1 MAITPNTN
9 KLDFHDIKSELK
21 EYLKSQDK
29 LKDYNFEG
37 SVINSVLD
45 VLAYTTH
52 YNAFNANMAVN
63 ESFLDTSQLRSSAVS
78 HAKLLGYTPR
88 SYTSSTVRAD
98 ISGTD
103 NKFVLER
110 GSTFSSISNDNIP
123 VTFVVKTPVEKVNS
137 VYQDVTLVEGK
148 LVEDEYRY
156 NVEDNEPFYL
166 SNKNCNISTL
176 VVTVSKPTATN
187 IDGGQSKLYIPI
199 KSISDV
205 LTISNLY
212 WTQENKNGLYS
223 VYFGDGIIGDKLEN
237 GDIVSL
243 SYIAGSDI
251 NPSIYDNISNIY
263 DESGVYSINLLG
275 QQTTG
280 GDTKESIESIKF
292 NSPLGYVAQNRAV
305 TTDDYIA
312 LIKKEKSGIKSIKVW
327 GGETEIPPSPGNVF
341 ISIVPET
348 GDVLSLSDKH
358 DIQTYIS
365 KKNIIGINTIIKDPV
380 YINMHLDI
388 EYDSVPYAAQSH
400 GQIRELIKAAV
411 LEYNNNILKSFEG
424 IFRKSSLL
432 SIIDK
437 VSPSIL
443 SSSITSKIAK
453 DINIVDHISK
463 QSATVLEKYYEGGD
477 NAEWNHIEN
486 NRKQSWAFDIE
497 FTDQILA
504 NPNITNIIVSSIFNY
519 NNIECIFLDKY
530 NTIENQRDINI
541 VQASNNDVII
551 ERNVGVV
558 DSVGGIVHIN
568 SLILSLT
575 ELIDEFRDKLIEFKV
590 IPRNVDVHPKFNNI
604 LSIKAEDISI
614 HPIVK

>member
-9 KLDFHDIKSELK
+9 KLNFHEIKSELK

-63 ESFLDTSQLRSSAVS
+63 ESFLDTSQLRSSSVS

-88 SYTSSTVRAD
+88 SYSSSTVRAD
-98 ISGTD
+98 ISGID
-103 NKFVLER
+103 NKTVLER

-176 VVTVSKPTATN
+176 VVTVLKPTVTN
-187 IDGGQSKLYIPI
+187 VDGGQSKLYIPI

-243 SYIAGSDI
+243 SYIAGSNID
-251 NPSIYDNISNIY
+251 PSIYDNISNIY
-263 DESGVYSINLLG
+263 DESSVYSINLFG
-275 QQTTG
+275 QQTSG

-312 LIKKEKSGIKSIKVW
+312 LIRKEKSGIKSIKVW

-348 GDVLSLSDKH
+348 GDVLSLLDKH

-388 EYDSVPYAAQSH
+388 KYDMTPYAAQSH
-400 GQIRELIKAAV
+400 GQLSELIKGAV
-411 LEYNNNILKSFEG
+411 LEYNNNVLKSFEG
-424 IFRKSSLL
+424 IFRKSALL

-443 SSSITSKIAK
+443 SSYVTSKIAK
-453 DINIVDHISK
+453 DINIVDSISS
-463 QSATVLEKYYEGGD
+463 QSSKVLEKYYEGGD

-486 NRKQSWAFDIE
+486 TRKQSWAFDVE
-497 FTDQILA
+497 FTDQIVS
-504 NPNITNIIVSSIFNY
+504 NPNITNIISSSIFNY
-519 NNIECIFLDKY
+519 NNMECMFLDKY
-530 NTIENQRDINI
+530 STLNNQRDINI
-541 VQASNNDVII
+541 VQASNNDFIV

-558 DSVGGIVHIN
+558 DSLGGIIHIN
-568 SLILSLT
+568 SLTLSLT
-575 ELIDEFRDKLIEFKV
+575 ELIDEFRDKIIEFKV

-604 LSIKAEDISI
+604 LSIKASDINVYT
-614 HPIVK
+614 IVK